1 MVSKLIEELDFYEQ
15 KVKEINGELYSIAN
29 RRSRALAKV
38 KILSQE
44 KGNNWAAY
52 WGDSVEVIK
61 GIPDNSIHYTIFSPP
76 FSSLFTYSAS
86 VRDMGNSTDGQFY
99 DHFTYLVPE
108 MYRVTMPGRLLSF
121 HCSEIPAMK
130 ERDGY
135 IGLKDFPSLMRN
147 IFEQAGFIY
156 HSKVLIWKDP
166 LIEAVRTKS
175 IGLAHKQVVKDS
187 SRCRQG
193 SPDYIITMLKPGENP
208 EPISRGRGFEEYIGE
223 KEEPKAV
230 KRNDPKTNKY
240 SHFVWQRYAS
250 PVWMDIRQGNTLNVK
265 LAREKNDERHICPL
279 QLDAIARCLE
289 LWTNPGD
296 IVASWFAGI
305 GSEGYQ
311 ALKMGRKAVCV
322 ELKKSYYDLMVKNLK
337 SAEVSKGLGVG
348 RVRG

>member
-1 MVSKLIEELDFYEQ
+1 MVSNLIEELDFYEQ
-15 KVKEINGELYSIAN
+15 KVKEVRTKLYSAAN
-29 RRSRALAKV
+29 KRHQVLSKIKV
-38 KILSQE
+38 LSQE

-52 WGDSVEVIK
+52 WGDSVEVMK

-108 MYRVTMPGRLLSF
+108 MYRVTIPGRLLSF
-121 HCSEIPAMK
+121 HCSDIPAMK

-135 IGLKDFPSLMRN
+135 IGLKDFPGDLLR
-147 IFEQAGFIY
+147 IFEGVGFIY
-156 HSKVLIWKDP
+156 HSKVQIRKNE
-166 LIEAVRTKS
+166 LIEATRTKALS
-175 IGLAHKQVVKDS
+175 LSHKQVIKDS
-187 SRCRQG
+187 CRCRNG
-193 SPDYIITMLKPGENP
+193 LPDWIITMLKPGLNP
-208 EPISRGRGFEEYIGE
+208 EPVSRGRGFEMYKGTLP
-223 KEEPKAV
+223 EPKGA
-230 KRNDPKTNKY
+230 KNDNPKLNKY
-240 SHFVWQRYAS
+240 SQKIWQRYAAS
-250 PVWMDIRQGNTLNVK
+250 IWEDIRQGNTLNVK

-337 SAEVSKGLGVG
+337 SAEVSKGLGFE
-348 RVRG
+348 RVHG